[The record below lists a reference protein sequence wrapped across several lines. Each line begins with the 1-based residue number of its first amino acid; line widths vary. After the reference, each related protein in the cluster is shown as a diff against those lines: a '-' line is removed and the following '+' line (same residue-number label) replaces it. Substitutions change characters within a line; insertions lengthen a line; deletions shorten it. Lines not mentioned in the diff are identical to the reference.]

1 MTLSGVR
8 CVTRQSS
15 VERLADLDQKLSEY
29 REVVS
34 HVVDVP
40 VVDPVAVLVGEC
52 VPETGSL
59 SHPGG
64 DIVGQDSRLAKRPED
79 GGVRLR
85 EFVVASFEDH
95 PADVETG
102 LDGRLELPLD
112 DVACLAVLGV
122 LFERRSSV
130 DWRNQEY

>member
-1 MTLSGVR
+1 VTLSGVR

-29 REVVS
+29 REVVLS

-40 VVDPVAVLVGEC
+40 VVDLVAVLVGEC

-85 EFVVASFEDH
+85 EFAVASFEYRPMSRQASMAVWNSRSTTSRASRRRRTLRTKAS
-95 PADVETG
+95 PAF
-102 LDGRLELPLD
+102 R
-112 DVACLAVLGV
+112 
-122 LFERRSSV
+122 
-130 DWRNQEY
+130 